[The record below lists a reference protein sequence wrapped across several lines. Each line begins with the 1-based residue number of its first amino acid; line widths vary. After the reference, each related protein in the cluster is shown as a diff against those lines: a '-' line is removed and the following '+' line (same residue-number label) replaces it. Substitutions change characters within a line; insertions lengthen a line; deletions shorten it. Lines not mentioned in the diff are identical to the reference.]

1 MTQEFDPLDIVQA
14 VRSICQHADTCPVES
29 VVEAVTAQAQ
39 KQLEMV
45 TELRQT
51 FVRLLQVQEEERA
64 SIARELHEN
73 VAQLLSAA
81 KMAVAPKQVIVHRI
95 LDQAIAAVWR
105 VGTDLRPTLI
115 DLVGVGAALEHLVRK
130 TTEETGLECSI
141 SVTCDEADASA
152 DRRIALY
159 RICQEAL
166 VNVTRHA
173 QATKVA
179 VRLSKEGRDLRLI
192 ITDDGKGFDPGEIPR
207 GTFGLLGIRERLR
220 VFGGVLEIQRVKPTG
235 TRLVISLP
243 EKNGSA
249 EAAR

>member
-1 MTQEFDPLDIVQA
+1 MTQEFDPLDIIQA
-14 VRSICQHADTCPVES
+14 VRSACQHADSCPVES
-29 VVEAVTAQAQ
+29 VVDVITAHAQ
-39 KQLEMV
+39 KQQEMV

-64 SIARELHEN
+64 SIAGELHEN

-81 KMAVAPKQVIVHRI
+81 KMAVAPKQATVHRI

-115 DLVGVGAALEHLVRK
+115 DLVGLGAALEHLVRK
-130 TTEETGLECSI
+130 TTEETGIEGSI
-141 SVTCDEADASA
+141 RVNGEVDISA
-152 DRRIALY
+152 DKRIALY

-166 VNVTRHA
+166 TNVTRHA

-179 VRLSKEGRDLRLI
+179 VALSKEGRDLRLI
-192 ITDDGKGFDPGEIPR
+192 VTDDGKGFDPGEIPK
-207 GTFGLLGIRERLR
+207 GAFGLLGIRERLR
-220 VFGGVLEIQRVKPTG
+220 VFGGVLEIQHVKPTG

-243 EKNGSA
+243 VMNGSA